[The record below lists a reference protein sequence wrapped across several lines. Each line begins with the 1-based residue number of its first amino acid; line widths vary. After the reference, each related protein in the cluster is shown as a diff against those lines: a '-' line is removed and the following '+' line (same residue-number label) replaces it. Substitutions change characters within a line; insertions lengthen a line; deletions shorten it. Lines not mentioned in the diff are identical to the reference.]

1 MAISKVDFLGR
12 TLIDLTADTV
22 EASKLIVGTTAH
34 GSDGEPIEGVAA
46 GLTVMMETYQELL
59 DEWNNIKGFKISY
72 NGETTGQMFMTNSVN
87 TNTGIYRETA
97 IEDDASAWFFEQVSA
112 NRFYIYT
119 YVSGEK
125 LYMHNTTGNLMELN
139 ATDKTA
145 FDITEEEP
153 YKFLF
158 QVAGAN
164 KWLQHSR
171 SANGMRLYT
180 DHTNL
185 YNSQLSMTYI
195 ENAIV
200 PHGTL
205 QITQNGTYDVTE
217 YASVVV
223 NV

>member
-1 MAISKVDFLGR
+1 MAISKVTFQGR

-34 GSDGEPIEGVAA
+34 DSAGEPIVGTSA
-46 GLTVMMETYQELL
+46 GLTVMMEDYQELL
-59 DEWNNIKGFKISY
+59 DEWDNVKGFKISY

-87 TNTGIYRETA
+87 TSTGIYRETA
-97 IEDDASAWFFEQVSA
+97 ISDDASAWFLEQVSG

-119 YVSGEK
+119 YVSGDK
-125 LYMHNTTGNLMELN
+125 LYMHNTTGNLMELH

-180 DHTNL
+180 DHNNL
-185 YNSQLSMTYI
+185 YNSQLSLTYI

-205 QITQNGTYDVTE
+205 TITQNGTYDVTNYE
-217 YASVVV
+217 SVVV

>member
-1 MAISKVDFLGR
+1 MAISKVTFQGR

-22 EASKLIVGTTAH
+22 EPSNLIVGTTAH
-34 GSDGEPIEGVAA
+34 DSAGEPIVGIAA
-46 GLTVMMETYQELL
+46 GLTVMMEDYQELL
-59 DEWNNIKGFKISY
+59 DEWDNVNGFKLSY
-72 NGETTGQMFMTNSVN
+72 NHVTDGQTFITNSVN
-87 TNTGIYRETA
+87 TSTGIYRETA
-97 IEDDASAWFFEQVSA
+97 VADDASAWFLEQVSG

-119 YVSGEK
+119 YVSGDK

-145 FDITEEEP
+145 FDITEEAP

-158 QVAGAN
+158 QVAGEN
-164 KWLQHSR
+164 KWLQHSN
-171 SANGMRLYT
+171 SANGFRLYT
-180 DHTNL
+180 DHNNVNNTQISL
-185 YNSQLSMTYI
+185 TYI

-205 QITQNGTYDVTE
+205 TITQNGTYDVTN

>member
-1 MAISKVDFLGR
+1 MAISKVEYFGR

-22 EASKLIVGTTAH
+22 EASKLIVGITAH
-34 GSDGEPIEGVAA
+34 DSAGEPIVGIAA
-46 GLTVMMETYQELL
+46 GTTVMVEDAVELL
-59 DEWNNIKGFKISY
+59 DEWDNVKGFLMSY
-72 NGETTGQMFMTNSVN
+72 VHITAGQTFVTNSVN
-87 TNTGIYRETA
+87 SSTGIFRETA
-97 IEDDASAWFFEQVSA
+97 DEGNASAWFLEQVSG

-119 YVSGEK
+119 YVSGDK

-158 QVAGAN
+158 QVAGEN
-164 KWLQHSR
+164 KWLQHSN
-171 SANGMRLYT
+171 SANGFRLYT
-180 DHTNL
+180 DHTNVNNTQISL
-185 YNSQLSMTYI
+185 TYI

-205 QITQNGTYDVTE
+205 TITQNGTYDVTN
-217 YASVVV
+217 YANVVV